1 MSLPLVGLVR
11 RCNHDFD
18 LMNKI
23 KFDTNFEPLFGK
35 AVALSPLIRRITC
48 NNPSPF
54 TFKGTNT
61 FIVGHGHV
69 AVIDPGPDDDGH
81 LATILAAIRGE
92 TVSHILIT
100 HTHMDHSPLAA
111 RLSSATGAKTYAAL
125 SPSTPKADSVLRL
138 DASIDRD
145 FLPDVSLA
153 DGDVI
158 EGKRWALEAV
168 FTPGHMANHMAF
180 CLREEKALLAGDH
193 VMAWATTVV
202 APPEGNM
209 GDYMASLRKLLKRDD
224 GIYYPAHGPEKR
236 KPLTLVRGIL
246 AHRKM
251 REEAVYNRVKAG
263 DSSIGEIVAS
273 IYAEVDP
280 RLHAAAGLSTL
291 AHLEHLIERRK
302 IYRDGSRFVARA

>member
-1 MSLPLVGLVR
+1 
-11 RCNHDFD
+11 
-18 LMNKI
+18 MNNI

-35 AVALSPLIRRITC
+35 AVELSPLLRRITC

-61 FIVGHGHV
+61 FIVGHGNV
-69 AVIDPGPDDDGH
+69 AVIDPGPDDEGH
-81 LATILAAIRGE
+81 LAAILNTVRGE
-92 TVSHILIT
+92 TVSHILVT

-111 RLSSATGAKTYAAL
+111 KLCSATGAKTYAAL
-125 SPSTPKADSVLRL
+125 SPSTPKVDSGLRL

-145 FLPDVSLA
+145 FTPNNSLSDSDV
-153 DGDVI
+153 V
-158 EGKRWALEAV
+158 EGNGWTLEAV
-168 FTPGHMANHMAF
+168 FTPGHMANHMSF
-180 CLREEKALLAGDH
+180 CLREERTLLAGDH

-209 GDYMASLRKLLKRDD
+209 GNYMASLRKLLKRDD
-224 GIYYPAHGPEKR
+224 RVYYPAHGPESA

-251 REEAVYNRVKAG
+251 REEAIYNRVKAG
-263 DSSIGEIVAS
+263 DRSISEIVAK
-273 IYAEVDP
+273 IYADVDP

-291 AHLEHLIERRK
+291 AHLEHLIECRK
-302 IYRDGSRFVARA
+302 IRCVEDQFEVVT

>member
-1 MSLPLVGLVR
+1 
-11 RCNHDFD
+11 
-18 LMNKI
+18 MNNI
-23 KFDTNFEPLFGK
+23 KFDTNFEPPFGK
-35 AVALSPLIRRITC
+35 AVKLSPLLRRITC

-61 FIVGHGHV
+61 FIVGHGNV

-81 LATILAAIRGE
+81 LAAILDAVRGE
-92 TVSHILIT
+92 TVSHILVT
-100 HTHMDHSPLAA
+100 HTHTDHSPLAA
-111 RLSSATGAKTYAAL
+111 KLSGATGAKTYSAV
-125 SPSTPKADSVLRL
+125 SPANSAVISDVRL

-145 FLPDVSLA
+145 FTPDVSLS
-153 DGDVI
+153 DGDVVK
-158 EGKRWALEAV
+158 GNGWVLEAV
-168 FTPGHMANHMAF
+168 FTPGHMPNHMSF
-180 CLREEKALLAGDH
+180 CLKEEKALLAGDH

-224 GIYYPAHGPEKR
+224 GVYYPAHGPASA

-263 DSSIGEIVAS
+263 DRSIGEIVAN
-273 IYAEVDP
+273 IYADVDL

-291 AHLEHLIERRK
+291 AHLEHLIEKGRVELRDNG
-302 IYRDGSRFVARA
+302 YRTIK